1 MGELGAQWPLVTA
14 ATFIVI
20 GPLLILFFLFQKQF
34 ISSFLHS
41 GLK

>member
-1 MGELGAQWPLVTA
+1 MA
-14 ATFIVI
+14 ATLII
-20 GPLLILFFLFQKQF
+20 AALLLILLIVFQRQF